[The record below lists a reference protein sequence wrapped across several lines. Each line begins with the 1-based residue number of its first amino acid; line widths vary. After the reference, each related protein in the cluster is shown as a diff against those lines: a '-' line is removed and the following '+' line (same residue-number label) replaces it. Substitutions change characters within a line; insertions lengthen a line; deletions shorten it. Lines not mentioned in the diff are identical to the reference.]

1 MTAILDSVDLEQA
14 AEDLAGNWRKFDCFV
29 WFRQSDVESPEDWAI
44 IYTHNRDSG
53 LLEQSNAE
61 VIAAAM
67 KKYTKGNDPDVVF
80 ESHHHWAVGHVDGFS
95 IRVYRRGR
103 ITRAFRAYHE
113 LSERLGDYP
122 IFDEEEYS
130 QREYEATLE
139 NIADAAWRLK
149 KEYALPNGWEGKVYS
164 WLSNHDCSEIE
175 NCDDR
180 GGYPSEEALHRA
192 FTALRF
198 KRIE

>member
-1 MTAILDSVDLEQA
+1 MRETGGRSI
-14 AEDLAGNWRKFDCFV
+14 CFA
-29 WFRQSDVESPEDWAI
+29 WFRQSDVESPEEWAI

-61 VIAAAM
+61 VIATAM
-67 KKYTKGNDPDVVF
+67 KKYTKGKDPNVVF

-113 LSERLGDYP
+113 LSLRLTDYP
-122 IFDEEEYS
+122 VLDEEDYS
-130 QREYEATLE
+130 EREYEATLE

-149 KEYALPNGWEGKVYS
+149 KEYVLPNGWESKVYS
-164 WLSNHDCSEIE
+164 WLSDNDCSEIE

-180 GGYPSEEALHRA
+180 GGYPSEEALQQA

-198 KRIE
+198 KRIEEE